1 MSSQKVYI
9 DHLLLQS
16 SQEQFDYVPKWISD
30 NFTVIDGGVHTGGWS
45 RNKLIVFKDG
55 TYLELYNWITKPEDW
70 RKRLPGDF
78 ALTALDPIS
87 AEASRERI
95 VDALA
100 SEPGDGGIGVTYLPP
115 QEGGRKNA
123 EGVDIRWKIVKAGY
137 TQGESTPRDEFFPRG
152 RTDAP
157 FFCHDLTPRRR
168 RVTFDLPSVTQHP
181 SGATGIDRIE
191 VLVPRDKFRAYT
203 DLYTSIVGAAPQED
217 EGRAEFKLSAPGI
230 PNLSG
235 SLYIR
240 PAETEAD
247 EQFLREKGVGIS
259 SLLLRSEIGESFSFP
274 IAEYLQ

>member
-9 DHLLLQS
+9 DHLLQFS
-16 SQEQFDYVPKWISD
+16 REQFDPVPKWISD

-45 RNKLIVFKDG
+45 RNKLIVFEDG
-55 TYLELYNWITKPEDW
+55 TYLELKRTW
-70 RKRLPGDF
+70 RRRDRSDCLK
-78 ALTALDPIS
+78 
-87 AEASRERI
+87 
-95 VDALA
+95 
-100 SEPGDGGIGVTYLPP
+100 P

-123 EGVDIRWKIVKAGY
+123 EGVGVRWKIVKAGY
-137 TQGESTPRDEFFPRG
+137 TQGKSTPRDEFSPRG

-181 SGATGIDRIE
+181 SGVTGIDRIE
-191 VLVPRDKFRAYT
+191 VLVPRNKFCAYT
-203 DLYTSIVGAAPQED
+203 DLYTSIVGASPQED

-230 PNLSG
+230 LSLSG
-235 SLYIR
+235 SPYIR

-247 EQFLREKGVGIS
+247 EQFLRENGVGIS